1 MANLVGASLAQNP
14 VQHVV
19 SAATFSGGAAVNLTT
34 SAPAVSLWDSV
45 VSMCADLGIVA
56 GLFLTCFL
64 IYRAWRTDQDAKL
77 KRELLR
83 IEIAEKGRRG
93 VDRGA

>member
-1 MANLVGASLAQNP
+1 MQNLIAASLAQNP

-19 SAATFSGGAAVNLTT
+19 SAATISGGAAAKLTT
-34 SAPAVSLWDSV
+34 SGTPAGTWDAV
-45 VSMCADLGIVA
+45 VSVCADMGIIA

-64 IYRAWRTDQDAKL
+64 IYRAWRAEQKDNLQ
-77 KRELLR
+77 RELLR

>member
-1 MANLVGASLAQNP
+1 MQNLIGASFVQNP

-19 SAATFSGGAAVNLTT
+19 SAATISGGAAVNLTT
-34 SAPAVSLWDSV
+34 SAPVGLWDSV
-45 VSMCADLGIVA
+45 ISVCADLGIVA

-64 IYRAWRTDQDAKL
+64 IYRAWRADQKDNL
-77 KRELLR
+77 QRELLR